1 MKFEFDVSDIGQ
13 ISDGCHT
20 FDELYYHRMML
31 FSIICNTHKDKAWK
45 SYRHSDGEIW
55 EGLFIVGI
63 TTEVGDFTYHYKNE
77 YWDMFDV
84 KELEYAPEYDGHTS
98 KDVTRLLSLNK

>member
-55 EGLFIVGI
+55 EG
-63 TTEVGDFTYHYKNE
+63 
-77 YWDMFDV
+77 
-84 KELEYAPEYDGHTS
+84 S
-98 KDVTRLLSLNK
+98 